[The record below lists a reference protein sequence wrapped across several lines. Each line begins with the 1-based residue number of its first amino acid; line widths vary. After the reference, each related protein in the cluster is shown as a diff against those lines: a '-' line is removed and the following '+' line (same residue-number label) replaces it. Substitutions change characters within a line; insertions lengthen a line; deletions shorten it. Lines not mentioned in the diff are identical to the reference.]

1 MPRFAANL
9 SMLYPELPF
18 LDRFAAAARDGFAG
32 VECLFPTTVR
42 RWHELRAPARG
53 HGLRIALINAPPGD
67 WAAGERGLAS
77 LAGREAD
84 FRDSIERA
92 LAYALASVARR
103 GCMCSRACCRARA
116 DRDAA
121 IDRYEARLRWAAEQ
135 AQCAGIALM
144 IEPINPFDMPG
155 YLLQRQ
161 DEAHPIV
168 ERIGAAHLMV
178 QMDLY
183 HCGRVEGDVVAQVR
197 RHLPTGRVGHLQI
210 AGVPDRHE
218 PDVGTFDWR
227 VALAAID
234 EITASTGWDGWVGC
248 EYRPR
253 LGLAPGGTS
262 AGLGWMRVD
271 ECRAARR
278 PEPSA

>member
-9 SMLYPELPF
+9 SFLYPDLPF
-18 LDRFAAAARDGFAG
+18 LDRFAAAARDGFEG
-32 VECLFPTTVR
+32 VECMFPESVPPAEFGAR
-42 RWHELRAPARG
+42 ARG
-53 HGLRIALINAPPGD
+53 EGLRVALINAPAGD

-77 LAGREAD
+77 LEGREAD
-84 FRDSIERA
+84 FRDAIERA
-92 LAYALASVARR
+92 LAYAAEVASPRVHVLAGLLPA
-103 GCMCSRACCRARA
+103 GA
-116 DRDAA
+116 DREAA
-121 IDRYEARLRWAAEQ
+121 IERYEARLRWAAEQ
-135 AQCAGIALM
+135 AQRAGIALM

-161 DEAHPIV
+161 DEAHEIV
-168 ERIGAAHLMV
+168 ERIGAANLMV

-218 PDVGTFDWR
+218 PDVGTLDWR
-227 VALAAID
+227 AALAAID